1 MPELPDFDAVIFDMD
16 GLVLDT
22 EGTYILAWQ
31 QAAAAMGYDLSEPFC
46 LSLSG
51 LHYQA
56 VEQKLLAL
64 CGTDFNLNGFNQ
76 LSADY
81 WRRNVNANGISIKK
95 GFTLLIEHLIRKKI
109 PYGLA
114 TNSRALNAY
123 ECLEL
128 AGIKDIFTTIVTR
141 DHVQQGKPE
150 PDIFIKAA
158 ALLNVNISRC
168 LVLEDSH
175 AGIAAATRA
184 GAFSIFIPSL
194 WPVEQRTADLCGV
207 MMHDLAQLA
216 ETLVT

>member
-22 EGTYILAWQ
+22 ESTYSLVWQ

-81 WRRNVNANGISIKK
+81 WRRHVNANGISIKK
-95 GFTLLIEHLIRKKI
+95 GFILLIEHLIRKKI

-150 PDIFIKAA
+150 PDIFIEAA

-175 AGIAAATRA
+175 AGIAAAARA

>member
-1 MPELPDFDAVIFDMD
+1 MPKLPDFDAVIFDMD

-22 EGTYILAWQ
+22 ESTYSLAWQ
-31 QAAAAMGYDLSEPFC
+31 KAATAMGYDLSEPFC

-64 CGTDFNLNGFNQ
+64 YGTDFNLNDFNQ

-81 WRRNVNANGISIKK
+81 WRRHVNANGIRIKK
-95 GFTLLIEHLIRKKI
+95 GFSLLLEHLVKKKI

-128 AGIKDIFTTIVTR
+128 AGLKNIFTTIVTR

-150 PDIFIKAA
+150 PDVFIKAA
-158 ALLNVNISRC
+158 ELLNVNISRC

-175 AGIAAATRA
+175 AGIVAAARA
-184 GAFSIFIPSL
+184 GAFSVFIPSL
-194 WPVEQRTADLCGV
+194 WPVEQRTAELCDV

-216 ETLVT
+216 ETLVA